1 MEKFIETHLYTRLRA
16 LINSGAW
23 LLIVIGL
30 LLFSINIPL
39 SNTGWVNWPV
49 AATVFQTGGLVF
61 MLCGFT
67 IIASLIVWPQIKVGD
82 LLDQVMAG
90 NSAAALVILG
100 LLIFDG
106 LIIIGFVL
114 WLAGALGAGVTAK

>member
-1 MEKFIETHLYTRLRA
+1 MKFLETHFFTRLKA

-30 LLFSINIPL
+30 LLFSMNIPL
-39 SNTGWVNWPV
+39 SNTGWINWPV

-67 IIASLIVWPQIKVGD
+67 IIASIVVWPQIKVGD
-82 LLDQVMAG
+82 LLVLIRDG
-90 NSAAALVILG
+90 NVAAALVVLG

-106 LIIIGFVL
+106 LIIIAFVL